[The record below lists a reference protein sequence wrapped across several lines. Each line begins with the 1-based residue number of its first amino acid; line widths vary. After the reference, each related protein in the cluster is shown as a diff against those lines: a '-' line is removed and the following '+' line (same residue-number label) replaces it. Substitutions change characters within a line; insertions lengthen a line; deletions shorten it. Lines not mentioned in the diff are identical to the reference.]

1 MKKNTLTLIILVIIT
16 LLFVS
21 CSSDE
26 DRLFRAIKKGDLKEV
41 QSLVEGG
48 VSVLMN
54 NKNGLSPLEVARLN
68 NQTEIANYIY
78 EEIKLVLDRETQ
90 NLLDTIFKKKLL
102 KLKDIETER
111 KKQYELYLENND
123 KMLSYMSDDVR
134 LSENII
140 SEQEKY
146 FRSHQEYVKIF
157 IDSKVDLIEDI
168 LKELVRMDRLYN
180 VDSKE
185 ARHIVNVS
193 IMFTLGKL

>member
-1 MKKNTLTLIILVIIT
+1 MKKNSMTLILAVIIT
-16 LLFVS
+16 LLLIS

-68 NQTEIANYIY
+68 NQSEIADYIF
-78 EEIKLVLDRETQ
+78 EEIKLILDKETQ
-90 NLLDTIFKKKLL
+90 NLLNTVFKDKLY
-102 KLKDIETER
+102 KLKEIETER
-111 KKQYELYLENND
+111 KKQYEHYLESNE
-123 KMLSYMSDDVR
+123 KLLSCMAEDVR
-134 LSENII
+134 LSENSIL
-140 SEQEKY
+140 EQEKY

-168 LKELVRMDRLYN
+168 LRELVRMDKLYN

-193 IMFTLGKL
+193 IMFKLDKL

>member
-1 MKKNTLTLIILVIIT
+1 MKKNILTLVLAALIT

-26 DRLFRAIKKGDLKEV
+26 DKLFKAIKKGDLKEV

-68 NQTEIANYIY
+68 NQTEIAEYIY
-78 EEIKLVLDRETQ
+78 GEIKMILDKETQ
-90 NLLDTIFKKKLL
+90 NLLDTVFKEKLI
-102 KLKDIETER
+102 KLKKVETER
-111 KKQYELYLENND
+111 KKQYELYLDSNE
-123 KMLSYMSDDVR
+123 KLLGFMSDDVR

-140 SEQEKY
+140 HEQEKH
-146 FRSHQEYVKIF
+146 FRTHQEYIKIF

-168 LKELVRMDRLYN
+168 LKELVRRDRLYN

-193 IMFTLGKL
+193 IMFTLGKM